1 MQSRIGNRQAK
12 VPEWEVLPPEDRSR
26 SQRTSASLESR
37 FRWLALIMDDFLR
50 VPGTKLRFGLD
61 PIIGLLP
68 GIGDVTSAIVS
79 AVAFVHAARSGVPKI
94 LLARMAMN
102 ILINELVGIIPGL
115 GDAFSFWF
123 KSNVRNY
130 ELLRRY
136 SAASAG
142 SRRGDW
148 IFVIAVLSLLFVIVC
163 AGLIVTVLV
172 LEEYWAFPLPPISHC
187 KRRESSRGHRH
198 IFGTPPKAYSIQA
211 TLSGFVGADG
221 RIRDLYDTDFLGQGI
236 VPRNRG

>member
-1 MQSRIGNRQAK
+1 MQSRIGNRKSK

-26 SQRTSASLESR
+26 SQRTSASLESS
-37 FRWLALIMDDFLR
+37 FRWLALIMDDLLR

-79 AVAFVHAARSGVPKI
+79 AVALVHAARSGVPKI

-136 SAASAG
+136 SATSAG

-148 IFVIAVLSLLFVIVC
+148 IFVIAVLGLLFVIVC

-172 LEEYWAFPLPPISHC
+172 LESYWGFPLPPISHC
-187 KRRESSRGHRH
+187 KRRESFRGHRH
-198 IFGTPPKAYSIQA
+198 IFGTPPKEYSIQA
-211 TLSGFVGADG
+211 TPNGFVGADG
-221 RIRDLYDTDFLGQGI
+221 SIRDLYDM
-236 VPRNRG
+236 

>member
-1 MQSRIGNRQAK
+1 VQSRIGDRQSK

-26 SQRTSASLESR
+26 SQRTPPSLESR
-37 FRWLALIMDDFLR
+37 FRWLALIMDNFLR

-136 SAASAG
+136 SAAPAG

-163 AGLIVTVLV
+163 AGMIVTVLV
-172 LEEYWAFPLPPISHC
+172 LGAIGRFLF
-187 KRRESSRGHRH
+187 HR
-198 IFGTPPKAYSIQA
+198 
-211 TLSGFVGADG
+211 
-221 RIRDLYDTDFLGQGI
+221 
-236 VPRNRG
+236 